1 MKTIKTLLSTI
12 LISLFAATAFA
23 VDVDRTIDAADDGHV
38 EVSNVS
44 GEITIEGWNQSKVE
58 VTGTIGRDVK
68 ELIVERDGD
77 DVSIKV
83 KLPRGSSSAS
93 DADLH
98 IRVPEGSSINVGTVS
113 ADIDVTGV
121 NGEQS
126 LHTVSGNVTTESR
139 GDDVSAE
146 SVSGDVDVSGDGSD
160 SEVEANTVSGDV
172 TIKRVAGEVVG
183 ESVSGSV
190 EVQGGSFDRADLNT
204 VNGEVNFQGELRE
217 DGRLS
222 IETVNGSADVEFV
235 GDVSARINIETFNG
249 GIRNC
254 FGPKA
259 ERTSKYAPGWEL
271 DFTEGDGDGRV
282 DISTMNGRVELCKK

>member
-1 MKTIKTLLSTI
+1 MMKTLLNTI
-12 LISLFAATAFA
+12 LISLLATTAFA
-23 VDVDRTIDAADDGHV
+23 EDVNRTVDAAKDGHV
-38 EVSNVS
+38 EVSNIS

-77 DVSIKV
+77 EVLIKV
-83 KLPRGSSSAS
+83 KLPNRSSSAS
-93 DADLH
+93 DADLR
-98 IRVPEGSSINVGTVS
+98 IKIPAGSSINVGTVS
-113 ADIDVTGV
+113 ADIDVSDV

-139 GDDVSAE
+139 GEDVSAE
-146 SVSGDVDVSGDGSD
+146 SVSGDVEVSGDNSD

-172 TIKRVAGEVVG
+172 MIRRVSGEVVG

-190 EVQGGSFDRADLNT
+190 EVEGGSFDRADLNT
-204 VNGEVNFQGELRE
+204 VNGEVNFEGELRN

-222 IETVNGSADVEFV
+222 IETVNGSVDVEFV
-235 GDVSARINIETFNG
+235 GAVSAKINIETFNG

-271 DFTEGDGDGRV
+271 DFTEGDGEGRV
-282 DISTMNGRVELCKK
+282 DISTMNGRVTVCKK